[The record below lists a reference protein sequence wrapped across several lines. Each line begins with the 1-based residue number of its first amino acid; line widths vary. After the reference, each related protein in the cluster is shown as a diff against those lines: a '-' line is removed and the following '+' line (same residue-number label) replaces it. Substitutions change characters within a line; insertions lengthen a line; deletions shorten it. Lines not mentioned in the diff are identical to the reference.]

1 MSPSVELPELD
12 PFVEDFQQFPFAT
25 LALLRERAPVHAMA
39 EPGWYIV
46 TTIELA
52 REVLTDPARFSN
64 QVSRRT
70 SPPAEVA
77 DEVAAIRSEGFGYVP
92 TLLLNAGDGRSP
104 ATTCSACSSPPLATQ
119 VLARSPSGSPSS
131 SA

>member
-12 PFVEDFQQFPFAT
+12 PFIEDFQQFPFAT

-52 REVLTDPARFSN
+52 REVLTDP
-64 QVSRRT
+64 
-70 SPPAEVA
+70 
-77 DEVAAIRSEGFGYVP
+77 
-92 TLLLNAGDGRSP
+92 
-104 ATTCSACSSPPLATQ
+104 
-119 VLARSPSGSPSS
+119 SGSRTRSRAAHRRPPRWPRP
-131 SA
+131 

>member
-1 MSPSVELPELD
+1 MSPSTELPELD

-70 SPPAEVA
+70 SPPAAVA
-77 DEVAAIRSEGFGYVP
+77 GEGAAIRAQGPHHRRRRG
-92 TLLLNAGDGRSP
+92 GRP
-104 ATTCSACSSPPLATQ
+104 G
-119 VLARSPSGSPSS
+119 RRGSGPRASDTFRPCC
-131 SA
+131 